1 MNDSQGHSS
10 ADVMGLS
17 LYMPFP
23 SNGMG
28 QNAPNCLTTLLR
40 SENYLNKMGQM
51 EKGKLPGWKWGG
63 SSIQFKGVHKKMQI
77 APFIKTSKYHPDL
90 LLAL

>member
-1 MNDSQGHSS
+1 
-10 ADVMGLS
+10 
-17 LYMPFP
+17 
-23 SNGMG
+23 
-28 QNAPNCLTTLLR
+28 
-40 SENYLNKMGQM
+40 M